1 MTETSNNNNNTL
13 SPFEQCLT
21 CYIDITK
28 LLALPNANSI
38 FTEGFIECMK
48 HFTTIPSSIFAGDYF
63 LDDIDNGI
71 LHHKTKSTT
80 FLSFIFTTIES
91 SQHDTL
97 TSIITSIETQ
107 LTNLLSSHSI
117 SIEESYITFLMLLYI
132 YLQEN
137 LYGPSFTFIKET
149 EKTDYVSSI
158 NKYNNNY
165 FNRLLANTTKYEA
178 ILNEINAQLSVY
190 GEEPYKHSK
199 FIILY
204 YIVFYFLYKADA
216 FQTHVNAQY
225 NHIHM
230 LWKIR
235 ILFILNK
242 LIDEPVDYLQKEIL
256 ALYTKLDIENT
267 FNYDNDIKGYLQIE
281 KSFIH
286 IKYFNYKECIAMIDK
301 AKESLKLDISLT
313 GKMGRKT
320 KFQEFDTP
328 VLVVSVKNKE
338 TNVSNNNDN
347 SNTKPAAMTLAN
359 DNPLL
364 ERPKLSNENEE
375 KEFASQIITIK
386 DQMYINTLL
395 NYIKRGLPDEDIN
408 REIIL
413 SYAEKALKE
422 SFDWLVYSK
431 LLLHRSLAED
441 KSTKK
446 IERALLQV
454 EALCNQYND
463 REPLPYERLKYLFI
477 VDYPMIFNLKKQYA
491 QMFMSF
497 GAVITAYEIFKDLKM
512 WEETIKCLYVANRR
526 DDAKKLAN
534 EVLEKHAE
542 PGIYCIL
549 GELDNKP
556 ELFHKALEISN
567 NRYARAYR
575 CLGRYYMVNK
585 DDEKAIEYY
594 ERSMALNPVY
604 PDIWFNLGCLY
615 LKKRVFMKALACF
628 SKMLSLDD
636 SNSEV
641 WGNLGVCFIQVNK
654 YREAMKC
661 FEEGY
666 NKSRKNWKLLDN
678 LIYVSI
684 ENKEIN
690 KVIFAL
696 EQFYFI
702 EQGDKIKPAYFYY
715 LTKIYMEMYDK
726 LTEHDKEFLKGKIYK
741 LFEQFG
747 NVDGTKPEVWD
758 VYANFVVGV
767 EIGKGKDVN
776 KEKVFNNVV
785 ELRFKELRCLM
796 LHDWEKDKKMRG
808 IVKGVIDAVRTV
820 LKEIKGNDVYVNDKN
835 MYLNSIEAKI
845 VTEENKEQSK

>member
-1 MTETSNNNNNTL
+1 MTETPIQADNSL
-13 SPFEQCLT
+13 SPFEKCLT
-21 CYIDITK
+21 CYIDISK
-28 LLALPNANSI
+28 LLSLPNASSI
-38 FTEGFIECMK
+38 FSDGFIECMRY
-48 HFTTIPSSIFAGDYF
+48 FTTIPSSIFAGHYF
-63 LDDIDNGI
+63 LDDAENGI
-71 LHHKTKSTT
+71 LHHTSKSKT
-80 FLSFIFTTIES
+80 FLSFVFAAVES
-91 SQHDTL
+91 PQHGTL
-97 TSIITSIETQ
+97 ASIMTSIETQ
-107 LTNLLSSHSI
+107 LTTLISSNSI
-117 SIEESYITFLMLLYI
+117 SVEESYITFLMLLYI

-149 EKTDYVSSI
+149 EKTDYISSI
-158 NKYNNNY
+158 DKYNNNY
-165 FNRLLANTTKYEA
+165 FNRLLSNTSRYES
-178 ILNEINAQLSVY
+178 ILNEINAQLSLY

-199 FIILY
+199 FLILY
-204 YIVFYFLYKADA
+204 YIAFYFLYKVDA
-216 FQTHVNAQY
+216 FQAHVNGKFKF
-225 NHIHM
+225 IHM

-235 ILFILNK
+235 LLFILNK

-256 ALYTKLDIENT
+256 SLYAKLDIERT
-267 FNYDNDIKGYLQIE
+267 FDYDSEVKGYLQIE
-281 KSFIH
+281 KSFVH

-338 TNVSNNNDN
+338 GDGTNKDSA
-347 SNTKPAAMTLAN
+347 NTKPAAMTLAD

-477 VDYPMIFNLKKQYA
+477 VDYPMIFTLKKQYA
-491 QMFMSF
+491 QMFMGF
-497 GAVITAYEIFKDLKM
+497 GAVITAYEIFKELKM

-567 NRYARAYR
+567 KRYARAYR

-594 ERSMALNPVY
+594 ERSMELNPVY

-678 LIYVSI
+678 LVYVSI
-684 ENKEIN
+684 ESKELS

-715 LTKIYMEMYDK
+715 LTKIYMDMYDK
-726 LTEHDKEFLKGKIYK
+726 LSQHDKEFLKGKIYR

-758 VYANFVVGV
+758 VYANFVVGIEV
-767 EIGKGKDVN
+767 GKGKDVN
-776 KEKVFNNVV
+776 KDKVYNNVV

-796 LHDWEKDKKMRG
+796 LNDWEKDAKMRS
-808 IVKGVIDAVRTV
+808 IVKGVIEATRTV
-820 LKEIKGNDVYVNDKN
+820 LKEIKGNDVYVNDKH

-845 VTEENKEQSK
+845 VVEENKEQQHK